1 MHYVKAKSILS
12 SRNGMNLYRGCQHG
26 CIYCDSRS
34 HCYGMDHEFE
44 DIAVKENALSL
55 LEDALRRKRRPCM
68 IGTGSMSDPYMP
80 LEKELGYT
88 RRALELINKYG
99 FGATL
104 ITKSDLVLRDI
115 DLLQAI
121 NERAKC
127 VVQMTLTTHDEQLCK
142 ILEPGVCSTRRRV
155 EALKALHDAGIAT
168 VVWLCPILPFI
179 NDTAENINGILDYC
193 ESAGVRGI
201 INFGMG
207 LPLREGNREY
217 FYKALDRH
225 FPGLKEEYIRRYGM
239 AYDIP
244 SPKGREL
251 MQLFHS
257 RCEKAG
263 IVHDNE
269 KIFAYL
275 NEFETKDTQL
285 SLF

>member
-12 SRNGMNLYRGCQHG
+12 ARNGMNLYRGCQHG

-34 HCYGMDHEFE
+34 HCYGMDHDFE
-44 DIAVKENALSL
+44 DIAVKENALIL
-55 LEDALRRKRRPCM
+55 LEDALRRRRRPCM

-88 RRALELINKYG
+88 RRALELIRKYG

-121 NERAKC
+121 NEQTKC
-127 VVQMTLTTHDEQLCK
+127 VVQMTLTTCDERLCK
-142 ILEPGVCSTRRRV
+142 VIEPGVCSTARRV
-155 EALKALHDAGIAT
+155 EVLKALRDAGIPT
-168 VVWLCPILPFI
+168 VVWLCPVLPFI
-179 NDTAENINGILDYC
+179 NDTAENIDGIISCC
-193 ESAGVRGI
+193 ESAGVYGI

-207 LPLREGNREY
+207 LTLREGNREY
-217 FYKALDRH
+217 FYNALDRH
-225 FPGLKEEYIRRYGM
+225 FPGLKEKYIRLYGM
-239 AYDIP
+239 AYEIS
-244 SPKGREL
+244 SPRNQEL
-251 MQLFHS
+251 MHLFHK

-269 KIFAYL
+269 KIFGYL
-275 NEFETKDTQL
+275 NEFEKKDAQL

>member
-1 MHYVKAKSILS
+1 MHYIKAKSILS
-12 SRNGMNLYRGCQHG
+12 ARNGMNLYRGCQHS

-34 HCYGMDHEFE
+34 HCYAMDHEFE

-88 RRALELINKYG
+88 RRALELIHRYG

-104 ITKSDLVLRDI
+104 ITKSDLVLRDL

-121 NERAKC
+121 NEQAKC

-155 EALKALHDAGIAT
+155 DALKALHDAGIAT

-207 LPLREGNREY
+207 LTLREGNREY

-225 FPGLKEEYIRRYGM
+225 FPGLKEEYIRRFGT
-239 AYDIP
+239 AYDVP
-244 SPKGREL
+244 SPKVREL

-263 IVHDNE
+263 IMHDNE
-269 KIFAYL
+269 KIFGYL
-275 NEFETKDTQL
+275 NEFEIKDTQL